1 MDELTVLLVTIL
13 SVLIGIIMPL
23 AVGIYLL
30 VLGYYTAAIVE
41 LVIWLAIMVILRDW
55 LMED

>member
-55 LMED
+55 LMGD